1 MSSGEEL
8 VTVYRSADPSAAEEA
23 QEVREM
29 LEEAGLSPVIVND
42 SAPGVPLGAVEVR
55 VPSGQA
61 AKAEEII
68 RTAEE
73 TLPEKGEEGDA
84 SHDLDPVPI
93 FSALGAT
100 AEVEALGVRS
110 VLEANGIPTVFVS
123 PPQYPNLRFVVKV
136 PRKYADLA
144 RKILAE
150 AEAAGPQAAE
160 EAERAGEE

>member
-8 VTVYRSADPSAAEEA
+8 VVVYRSADPSAGEQV
-23 QEVREM
+23 QEIREL
-29 LEEAGLSPVIVND
+29 LEEAGLSPVIVDD
-42 SAPGVPLGAVEVR
+42 SAPGVPLGAHEVR
-55 VPSGQA
+55 VPAGQA

-68 RTAEE
+68 RAAEE
-73 TLPEKGEEGDA
+73 APPEEGDA

-110 VLEANGIPTVFVS
+110 VLEANGIPTVYVS

-136 PRKYADLA
+136 PRKYLDLA

>member
-23 QEVREM
+23 EEVREM
-29 LEEAGLSPVIVND
+29 LEEAGLSPVVIDD

-55 VPSGQA
+55 VPAAQA
-61 AKAEEII
+61 CRAEEII
-68 RTAEE
+68 RKAEQAPPETAEE
-73 TLPEKGEEGDA
+73 GDP
-84 SHDLDPVPI
+84 SHDLDPVAI

-136 PRKYADLA
+136 PRKYVDLA

-160 EAERAGEE
+160 EAERAGEQ